1 MDKTFRCHHCA
12 DVIGVYEPMIVLTDG
27 QARSTSRATE
37 QGDREPV
44 GECYHSAAL
53 RRLTASTMFSDSPN
67 PRKPA
72 PFPRSIADDGTGTRV
87 GDSTA

>member
-44 GECYHSAAL
+44 GECYHSACFTQAHGEHDVL
-53 RRLTASTMFSDSPN
+53 
-67 PRKPA
+67 
-72 PFPRSIADDGTGTRV
+72 G
-87 GDSTA
+87 